1 MEDVMYCVE
10 FLLVCL
16 LVKVVGI
23 KSVIQVYDGRIFVLH
38 GVVGCERD
46 NGVRECGFSKYGG
59 CEVCMCS
66 VY

>member
-1 MEDVMYCVE
+1 MYCVE
-10 FLLVCL
+10 FLLVRL

-23 KSVIQVYDGRIFVLH
+23 KSVIQESDGRIFVLH

-46 NGVRECGFSKYGG
+46 NGISECGFSKNGG
-59 CEVCMCS
+59 GEVCRCS